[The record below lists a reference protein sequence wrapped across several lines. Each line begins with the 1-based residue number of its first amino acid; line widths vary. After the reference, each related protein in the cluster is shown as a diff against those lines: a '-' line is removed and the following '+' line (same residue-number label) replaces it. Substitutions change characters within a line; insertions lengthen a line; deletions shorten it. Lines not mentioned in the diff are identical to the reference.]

1 MLILIFI
8 LSLILRFLYL
18 PDNIYFGYDQAR
30 DAYQA
35 LSIFQ
40 GDLKIVGPST
50 TFEGL
55 NHGVLHWYI
64 LAPFYGF
71 FKNPE
76 FAASAFRI
84 FNALGVFL
92 IFYLGKVLF
101 NKKVGLIA
109 AILYAVSFEQSQFAI
124 YIGNPTL
131 GSLSVPLMYL
141 GLAMV
146 IFKNIKW
153 GLPLAFLGLGLSIQ
167 FQFALFYLIV
177 PFILILIFYKKSFLS
192 LPIKIWGL
200 SALSLF
206 FSLCTFILADF
217 KYQFRTMHALF
228 TMITQTNDKNF
239 INIFSAYFFEIMQMV
254 KYNILGNLS
263 NTLTPIF
270 LVMLF
275 IVLVYFFRQKE
286 NFLKLKFLSIW
297 FFSLFLIF
305 YMGGG
310 VHEPW
315 RNIPLYY
322 PNVGV
327 SVALLLFVAFFLSK
341 IRFGILIILAIFLVN
356 LQLIQS
362 LNLKGSMAEI
372 DAQQGM
378 LLSDEKKIL
387 DYIYQDAKGE
397 PFAVKA
403 VTMPFD
409 INTTWSFL
417 FEYLG
422 KQKYG
427 YLPVWNGKTASGY
440 PGNLV
445 VQEAQ
450 EGLPAKRYV
459 IIEPLRGVP
468 KHLVDDFMRIENYF
482 TIIKDEKK
490 IGEFVIQKREKF

>member
-1 MLILIFI
+1 MLILIF
-8 LSLILRFLYL
+8 LLALVLRFLYF

-64 LAPFYGF
+64 LAPFYGL

-76 FAASAFRI
+76 FAASAFRV

-92 IFYLGKVLF
+92 IFYLGKILF
-101 NKKVGLIA
+101 DKKVGLLSA
-109 AILYAVSFEQSQFAI
+109 LLFAISFEQSQFAI

-153 GLPLAFLGLGLSIQ
+153 GLPLAFLGLGFSIQ

-177 PFILILIFYKKSFLS
+177 PFILILIFYKKYFLN

-200 SALSLF
+200 SVLALF
-206 FSLCTFILADF
+206 FSLSTFILADL
-217 KYQFRTMHALF
+217 KYQFRTIHALLN
-228 TMITQTNDKNF
+228 MITQVSDKNF
-239 INIFSAYFFEIMQMV
+239 NNIFSTYFFETSQIIT
-254 KYNILGNLS
+254 YNLTGNLVI
-263 NTLTPIF
+263 NNLVGLILLGTLIF
-270 LVMLF
+270 YL
-275 IVLVYFFRQKE
+275 IKKE
-286 NFLKLKFLSIW
+286 SREKLKFLKLW

-310 VHEPW
+310 THEPW

-327 SVALLLFVAFFLSK
+327 SVALLLFVAFLISR
-341 IRFGILIILAIFLVN
+341 IRFGILIILVIFLVN

-372 DAQQGM
+372 NAQQEM
-378 LLSDEKKIL
+378 LLSDEKKVL
-387 DYIYQDAKGE
+387 DYMYQDSNRE

-409 INTTWSFL
+409 INTTWSYL
-417 FEYLG
+417 FEYYG
-422 KQKYG
+422 KEKYG
-427 YLPVWNGKTASGY
+427 YLPVWSGKTAQGY
-440 PGNLV
+440 PGSLK

-450 EGLPAKRYV
+450 EGLPNKRYV

-468 KHLVDDFMRIENYF
+468 THLVDDFMRIENYF
-482 TIIKDEKK
+482 TNINQEKK
-490 IGEFVIQKREKF
+490 IGEFIIQKREKF